1 MKKICVV
8 TGTRAEFGLLQWV
21 IEGIDKSPSL
31 TLQLVATGM
40 HLSPEF
46 GLTVDDIAE
55 RGFTV
60 DRCVETLLSSDSSVG
75 IAKSIGLGVI
85 GFADAFADLKPDLLL
100 VLGDRFEILAAA
112 TAAMAARI
120 PIAHLHGGELTEG
133 LIDDAIRHSITKMS
147 HVHFVSTA
155 EYRDRVIQLGE
166 HPDRVFCVGALGV
179 DSISRLDLMSKSE
192 VEESLD
198 FKFGSRNL
206 MVCFHP
212 TTLEN
217 KTSEAQFNNLL
228 QALDKLEDT
237 SFIFTKPNAD
247 MDGRIIFEQIDE
259 FCGQRPHA
267 KAFTSLGQL
276 RYLSCIAHTDGVV
289 GNSSS
294 GLLEVP
300 SFKKGTVNVGDR
312 QRGRVRGDSVIDCGV
327 DEASIRAALDR
338 LFSAEF
344 QSALAMTVN
353 PYGGGEASQKV
364 ISKLEQ
370 ISFEGLHKKEFFDL
384 SGRQ

>member
-31 TLQLVATGM
+31 RLQLVATGM

-133 LIDDAIRHSITKMS
+133 VIDEAIRHSITKMS
-147 HVHFVSTA
+147 HIHFVSTA

-166 HPDRVFCVGALGV
+166 HPDRVLCVGALGV
-179 DSISRLDLMSKSE
+179 ESISRLDLMSKSE

-198 FKFGSRNL
+198 FKFGRRNL

-228 QALDKLEDT
+228 HALDKLEDT

-259 FCGQRPHA
+259 FCAQRPHA

-276 RYLSCIAHTDGVV
+276 RYLSCIAHMDGVV

-327 DEASIRAALDR
+327 DEASICAALDR

-353 PYGGGEASQKV
+353 PYGVREASQNV

-370 ISFEGLHKKEFFDL
+370 ISFEGLHKKEFYDL
-384 SGRQ
+384 SGRR